1 MTSNALAM
9 NLGTLPW
16 RRAVVLGL
24 GASGFSSAQ
33 YLIERQVDLQV
44 LDTRDNP
51 PFRDNL
57 ENAFPDVPVHC
68 GIYDDAHLNGVD
80 VIVVSPGVSLSDSF
94 LKKARSR
101 KIEILGDI
109 ELFARVC
116 PAPVIAI
123 TGSNG
128 KTTVTTIVSEM
139 LRAQGLDVRVGG
151 NIGRPALDLIDD
163 HIPDVFVLELSSFQL
178 ETTSSLRPR
187 SAAILNLSA
196 DHMDRYADFGSYA
209 NAKKRILTNAE
220 TAVINV
226 DDSNLA
232 QLNIDDGVQKIS
244 FSLSCPTSDQ
254 EYGIRSDGSHE
265 WIMRGSQKIVRTD
278 LLSMNG
284 RHNILNALAAIGL
297 VESSGYPVSDRMIK
311 ALTEFRGLP
320 HRCEQVL
327 SKDDITWINDSKGT
341 NPGATIAALRG
352 MGRPVV
358 LISGGQSKGAD
369 FTQFADAV
377 QRYTR
382 QVLLVG
388 EDRLWIAEAIGS
400 RVPVTLADD
409 LNHAIRLASRW
420 AQSGDAVLFSPACAS
435 FDMFK
440 NFEHRGDVF
449 RQLVQELIT

>member
-1 MTSNALAM
+1 
-9 NLGTLPW
+9 
-16 RRAVVLGL
+16 
-24 GASGFSSAQ
+24 
-33 YLIERQVDLQV
+33 
-44 LDTRDNP
+44 
-51 PFRDNL
+51 
-57 ENAFPDVPVHC
+57 
-68 GIYDDAHLNGVD
+68 
-80 VIVVSPGVSLSDSF
+80 
-94 LKKARSR
+94 
-101 KIEILGDI
+101 
-109 ELFARVC
+109 
-116 PAPVIAI
+116 
-123 TGSNG
+123 
-128 KTTVTTIVSEM
+128 M
-139 LRAQGLDVRVGG
+139 LRAKGLDVRVGG

-163 HIPDVFVLELSSFQL
+163 QIPDVFVLELSSFQL
-178 ETTSSLRPR
+178 ETTSSLRPC

-196 DHMDRYADFGSYA
+196 DHMDRYDDFGSYVK
-209 NAKKRILTNAE
+209 AKKRILTNAE

-232 QLNIDDGVQKIS
+232 QLNLRDGVRKIS
-244 FSLSCPTSDQ
+244 FSLSCPASDQ
-254 EYGIRSDGSHE
+254 EYGIQSDGSHE
-265 WIMRGSQKIVRTD
+265 WIMRGRQKIVRTD

-297 VESSGYPVSDRMIK
+297 VEGSGHSVSDQMIK

-327 SKDDITWINDSKGT
+327 CKDGITWINDSKGT
-341 NPGATIAALRG
+341 NPGAAIAALTG

-388 EDRLWIAEAIGS
+388 EDRLWIAEAIGN

-420 AQSGDAVLFSPACAS
+420 AQPGDAVLFSPACAS

-440 NFEHRGDVF
+440 DFEHRGDVY

>member
-1 MTSNALAM
+1 MTSNAFAM

-51 PFRDNL
+51 PFREAL
-57 ENAFPDVPVHC
+57 ENTYPDVPVHY
-68 GIYDDAHLNGVD
+68 GVYDDAYLNGVD
-80 VIVVSPGVSLSDSF
+80 VVVVSPGVSLSESF
-94 LKKARSR
+94 LKAARSR

-128 KTTVTTIVSEM
+128 KTTVTTIVGEM
-139 LRAQGLDVRVGG
+139 LRAKGLDVRVGG

-163 HIPDVFVLELSSFQL
+163 QIPDVFVLELSSFQL
-178 ETTSSLRPR
+178 ETTSSLRPC

-196 DHMDRYADFGSYA
+196 DHMDRYDDFSSYVK
-209 NAKKRILTNAE
+209 AKKRILTNAE

-232 QLNIDDGVQKIS
+232 QLNLRDGVRKIS
-244 FSLSCPTSDQ
+244 FSLSCPASDQ
-254 EYGIRSDGSHE
+254 EYGIQSDGSHE
-265 WIMRGSQKIVRTD
+265 WIMRGRQKIVRTD

-297 VESSGYPVSDRMIK
+297 VEGSGHSVSDQMIK

-327 SKDDITWINDSKGT
+327 CKDGITWINDSKGT
-341 NPGATIAALRG
+341 NPGAAIAALTG

-388 EDRLWIAEAIGS
+388 EDRLWIAEAIGN

-420 AQSGDAVLFSPACAS
+420 AQPGDAVLFSPACAS

-440 NFEHRGDVF
+440 DFEHRGDVY